1 MHDEKI
7 IKAIQSSGRLNKM
20 QAAILEILYKTS
32 INHESDVKHEF
43 LANKLNNCSKAY
55 VSKTLKELVELEFI
69 SFKYPKGSNNQ
80 VFILN
85 NKMIDLLVESYE
97 LKCAID

>member
-1 MHDEKI
+1 MHNEKI
-7 IKAIQSSGRLNKM
+7 IEAIKSSGRLNKI
-20 QAAILEILYKTS
+20 QAATLEILYKTS
-32 INHESDVKHEF
+32 INYESDVKHEF
-43 LANKLNNCSKAY
+43 LAAKLNNCSKAY

-85 NKMIDLLVESYE
+85 NTMINLLVESYD
-97 LKCAID
+97 LQLNIT

>member
-1 MHDEKI
+1 MHNEKI

-43 LANKLNNCSKAY
+43 LANINNCSKAY